1 MHTHTH
7 SIHTHIYFVEVGGW
21 GCSGQ
26 RKIVTDV
33 RLCSWLL
40 VPEMAYPLA
49 SSYICWI
56 LTCYLSMISDSIP
69 DCLFHKR
76 PAHWLHLAS
85 PGWHREQDRVPSLVL
100 GPSSAHPEA
109 IQPHDAGFRWCR
121 GVLHFRAW
129 GNVEGENL
137 NSLWCLS
144 LCRMSPIPI
153 PIDDNLPRLG
163 WHRESFNLVHEAVWK
178 IRHWTG
184 IGHSLPKLR
193 WIGECL
199 NFVHEVVQV
208 WENLSRHRWQPA

>member
-1 MHTHTH
+1 MSGLSFLSRSLSCLLSLSHACTHTH
-7 SIHTHIYFVEVGGW
+7 MNARMHIHTPYTHTFTLWGW

-26 RKIVTDV
+26 RKIVSDF

-76 PAHWLHLAS
+76 PAHWLHLA
-85 PGWHREQDRVPSLVL
+85 PAGGHREQDRVPSLVL
-100 GPSSAHPEA
+100 GPSSAHSEA
-109 IQPHDAGFRWCR
+109 VQPHDAGFRWCR
-121 GVLHFRAW
+121 GVLHFCAW

-144 LCRMSPIPI
+144 LCKMSPIPI
-153 PIDDNLPRLG
+153 PTDDSLPRLLYMRQCG
-163 WHRESFNLVHEAVWK
+163 WWDLE
-178 IRHWTG
+178 
-184 IGHSLPKLR
+184 
-193 WIGECL
+193 
-199 NFVHEVVQV
+199 QV
-208 WENLSRHRWQPA
+208 